1 MTKTESDNNKVV
13 VLRNKTN
20 EGYFVRDILDNSILN
35 HQSSSSSLFSM
46 PRNVMQRHEIL
57 LTILFSQ

>member
-35 HQSSSSSLFSM
+35 HQHHHHHYSLCL
-46 PRNVMQRHEIL
+46 VM
-57 LTILFSQ
+57 

>member
-1 MTKTESDNNKVV
+1 MKNHAGKMTKIETDNDKIV

-35 HQSSSSSLFSM
+35 NHHLHHHFQFL
-46 PRNVMQRHEIL
+46 VM
-57 LTILFSQ
+57 